1 MDKITLTFSQI
12 TERILATRFPAVDA
26 VVGIANGGTVPA
38 CLVAFHLNRPLE
50 LLQVSYRDPQN
61 QPQFPNPQLLD
72 TPSGSY
78 SGKHILLVDDV
89 SVSGKTLAF
98 AREQLHARQ
107 VTTFVL
113 KGTADLVA
121 FPEIAACVHWPW
133 HASSKGTES

>member
-1 MDKITLTFSQI
+1 MDKISLTFTQI
-12 TERILATRFPAVDA
+12 VERIRGIEFPAVDA

-50 LLQVSYRDPQN
+50 LLQISYRDPQN
-61 QPQFPNPQLLD
+61 RPQYPNPQLLEKPPD
-72 TPSGSY
+72 SH
-78 SGKHILLVDDV
+78 SGKHVLLVDDV

-98 AREQLHARQ
+98 ARAQLNAQQ

-121 FPEIAACVHWPW
+121 FPEITPCVHWPW
-133 HASSKGTES
+133 HAVSEGRE